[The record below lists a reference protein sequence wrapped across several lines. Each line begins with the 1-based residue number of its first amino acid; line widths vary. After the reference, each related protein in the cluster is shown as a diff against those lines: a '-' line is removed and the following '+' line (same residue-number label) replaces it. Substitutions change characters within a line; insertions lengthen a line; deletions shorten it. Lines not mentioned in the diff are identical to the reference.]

1 MFHAV
6 EGRSYLFNL
15 IDTPGHADFAYEVSR
30 SLAAVQG
37 ALLVVDAAAGVQ
49 AQTVSHYLRALDAG
63 VKNIIPVINKVDLPV
78 ANVDMVIDQLE
89 NQLGIDVLSGPVHTI
104 SAKTGKGVLAIFED
118 IIKRIPPPPAKL
130 SAPFKGLL
138 IDSWFLPY
146 RGAVCLV
153 SVLDG
158 SVKVGDTLQSAASG
172 KQHVIE
178 EIGMLQPGPAKCES
192 LSAGQVGY
200 IIMGI
205 KSATEARVG
214 DTLFHPNQPVEAVPG
229 FRPSRPTVFAGF
241 FPAEKDEFETLQD
254 AIEKL
259 LLNDSSVHMSKATSA
274 YLGTGWRLGFLGT
287 LHLDVFKQRLEQEFN
302 ASLIATAPSVLYQ
315 ATMKD
320 GSVLDINSVDEYP
333 EDVLKVKEFR
343 EPMSIV
349 KLVFPSQFT
358 GAVMNLCTEHR
369 GGVPDISYL
378 GGDRT
383 KIKVRM
389 PLAELIGRLND
400 RLLSITAGY
409 GSMDYDDDGWC
420 PVDLVKVGIRLNGEP
435 VDVLGSLQP
444 SDKAPSFG
452 RHWCAKLA
460 DLLPRQQ
467 FSIAVQAA
475 IGPRIIARET
485 VQAVRKDVTAKC
497 YGGDKSRQSKLL
509 EQQREG
515 KKKMKRFG
523 KVDVPHD
530 AFLEIMRLDN
540 TN

>member
-1 MFHAV
+1 MVYAV
-6 EGRSYLFNL
+6 EKQPYLFNL
-15 IDTPGHADFAYEVSR
+15 IDTPGHADFSYEVSR

-63 VKNIIPVINKVDLPV
+63 VTNIIPVINKVDLPV

-89 NQLGIDVLSGPVHTI
+89 TQLGIDVLSGPVHTI
-104 SAKTGKGVLAIFED
+104 SAKTGKGVLSIFDD
-118 IIKRIPPPPAKL
+118 IVKRIPCPPARPT
-130 SAPFKGLL
+130 APFKGLL
-138 IDSWFLPY
+138 IDSWFQPY
-146 RGAVCLV
+146 RGVVCLV

-158 SVKVGDTLQSAASG
+158 LVRTGDVLQNGASG
-172 KQHVIE
+172 KTYIIE
-178 EIGMLQPGPAKCES
+178 ELGMLQPGPTKCNS

-214 DTLFHPNQPVEAVPG
+214 DTLFYPSQPVEVVLG

-241 FPAEKDEFETLQD
+241 FPAEKDQFEALQD

-259 LLNDSSVHMSKATSA
+259 LLNDSSVQMSKSTSA

-302 ASLIATAPSVLYQ
+302 ASLIATAPSVQYQ
-315 ATMKD
+315 ASMKD
-320 GSVLDINSVDEYP
+320 GTTCNINSVDEYP
-333 EDVLKVKEFR
+333 EDDLLVKEFR

-349 KLVFPSQFT
+349 KLVFPSQHT
-358 GAVMNLCTEHR
+358 GAVMNMCSEHR
-369 GGVPDISYL
+369 GEVPDISYL

-383 KIKVRM
+383 KINVRM
-389 PLAELIGRLND
+389 PLAEVIGRLND

-409 GSMDYDDDGWC
+409 GSMDYDDDGWA
-420 PVDLVKVGIRLNGEP
+420 PVNLVKVGIRLNGEP

-444 SDKAPSFG
+444 SEKAPSFG
-452 RHWCAKLA
+452 RHWCSKLA

-467 FSIAVQAA
+467 FAIAVQAVV
-475 IGPRIIARET
+475 GPRIIARET

-497 YGGDKSRQSKLL
+497 YGGDKTRQSKLL